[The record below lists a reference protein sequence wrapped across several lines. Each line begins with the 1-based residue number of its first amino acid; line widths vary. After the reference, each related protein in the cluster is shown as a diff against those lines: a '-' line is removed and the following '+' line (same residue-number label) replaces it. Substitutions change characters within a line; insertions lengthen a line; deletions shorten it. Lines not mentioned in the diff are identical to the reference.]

1 MPLANIF
8 LVCAL
13 VFSGMSWGVLAS
25 LQESQPQEASPKPDQ
40 AQEAPKPAQ
49 PESNKP
55 EQSAPPASNHQT
67 QNPPPASEQPQ
78 APPAES
84 SAGSEEKKPTAPTTP
99 AEKQSSGATK
109 STQSG
114 GKCKASSSGPRK
126 RIVRRGSTTDPTIQF
141 SPGLTR
147 QQASAQ
153 RQNTSQLLASTDA
166 NLKKVSIRQ
175 LTPAQQ
181 DAVTQIRRFMEQA
194 KAADASGDLQRA
206 HNLAFKARLL
216 CDELLQK

>member
-8 LVCAL
+8 LLCAL
-13 VFSGMSWGVLAS
+13 VFLDTPSIRVFF
-25 LQESQPQEASPKPDQ
+25 QESQSQEARPKPDQ
-40 AQEAPKPAQ
+40 AQEAPKAAQ
-49 PESNKP
+49 TEPSKP
-55 EQSAPPASNHQT
+55 EQSTPPAPGQQT
-67 QNPPPASEQPQ
+67 QNPPATSEPPQP
-78 APPAES
+78 PPAEPA
-84 SAGSEEKKPTAPTTP
+84 AGSTEKKPSAATTP

-109 STQSG
+109 SAPSG
-114 GKCKASSSGPRK
+114 GKCKAPNSGPRK

-141 SPGLTR
+141 SPGLTQ

-153 RQNTSQLLASTDA
+153 RQNTSRLLAGTDA

-181 DAVTQIRRFMEQA
+181 DAVNQIRRYMEQA

-206 HNLAFKARLL
+206 HNLAFKARQLS
-216 CDELLQK
+216 DELLQE